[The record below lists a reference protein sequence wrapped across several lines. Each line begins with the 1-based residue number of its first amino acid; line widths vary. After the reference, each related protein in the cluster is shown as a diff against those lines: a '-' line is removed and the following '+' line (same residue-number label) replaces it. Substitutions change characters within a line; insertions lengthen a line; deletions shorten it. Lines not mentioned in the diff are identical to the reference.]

1 VLLISEDPADGA
13 YAFHRCL
20 AALNTYLQAFAI
32 ARNDNLVR
40 PISSRE
46 LRPIVIV
53 GALSLSGDWTLQSP
67 MLMHPDGKA
76 RSLTSRPVAER
87 AESLNRA
94 METMLRGN
102 PFVRAWQ
109 WRARAERRRYEG
121 DNADALV
128 SFQIAAE
135 VLLFE
140 VWALLLIDEGRTTS
154 QVLDLRRDT
163 SFASLVN
170 PN

>member
-1 VLLISEDPADGA
+1 MVPTRFTVVWLLSTHICRRLPLRATTTWFVRS
-13 YAFHRCL
+13 
-20 AALNTYLQAFAI
+20 
-32 ARNDNLVR
+32 ARGG
-40 PISSRE
+40 

-76 RSLTSRPVAER
+76 RSFTSRPVAER